1 MLELLHFSVGE
12 NNEAILTIL
21 TDAGCEVLE
30 IPETDILA
38 IVNMQ
43 YTTPPPLPPARCDHC
58 GLVLEYGYCF
68 NSRCPEDAEVKNV
81 HADSL

>member
-30 IPETDILA
+30 IPERDIKA
-38 IVNMQ
+38 IMNMQ
-43 YTTPPPLPPARCDHC
+43 APPPPLPPLCCERC
-58 GLVLEYGYCF
+58 GLVLEYWYCV
-68 NSRCPEDAEVKNV
+68 NSQCPEDAEVKNV